1 MGGTCIWESL
11 WFALRRSVGEN
22 IFGEFGKSIYDYYCR
37 DALDKSYW
45 MVSFLFTL
53 DQKMFWLSLSRIGLH
68 LHCCDAVELFFLLWS
83 SQDWVIARMWC
94 QSRKNHFLEHHN
106 WVWSHFKVLKKV
118 RWLLIGLVLKGNE
131 IFLKQMNIWFESL
144 STEAQGIDHLRSVQR
159 SSITITV
166 FDLN

>member
-22 IFGEFGKSIYDYYCR
+22 IFGEFGKSIYNYYCR
-37 DALDKSYW
+37 DALDKSFW
-45 MVSFLFTL
+45 MVYFLFTL

-118 RWLLIGLVLKGNE
+118 RWLLIGLVLKGSE
-131 IFLKQMNIWFESL
+131 IFLKQMNICFESL
-144 STEAQGIDHLRSVQR
+144 SRVAQVNNYLRSVQR
-159 SSITITV
+159 SSIVITV